1 MSSEE
6 NNPFLIPDDDHE
18 FGSNGQP
25 LREQR
30 PGLEPERFVNHQ
42 SETTF
47 AATSPHVF
55 ENPFEVESQLEP
67 ASEIVLGEAVYGG
80 IGRVSWFVCCM
91 LIIWG
96 PVIFA
101 FMLNLA
107 FPGTFMRNF
116 MRNQFVTVYLTFLL
130 IALLWTTGQRF
141 RNIGTSRLFALT
153 ILLPFFNWVGS
164 VLFLFPGLVCLCA
177 PEGYRHHGRLDWP
190 GRIWGVIFLLI
201 FVASLLG

>member
-6 NNPFLIPDDDHE
+6 NNPFLTPDDDHE

-30 PGLEPERFVNHQ
+30 PGLVPERFVNHQ

-91 LIIWG
+91 LIILIAI
-96 PVIFA
+96 PVTFA
-101 FMLNLA
+101 FMLDRA
-107 FPGTFMRNF
+107 FPGTFMRN
-116 MRNQFVTVYLTFLL
+116 QFVTVAVLTFLL

-141 RNIGTSRLFALT
+141 RNIGTSRLLALT
-153 ILLPFFNWVGS
+153 ILIPFFN
-164 VLFLFPGLVCLCA
+164 LFPGLVCMSA

-201 FVASLLG
+201 FVAALLG